1 MNYKYISDRKKEN
14 IIANR
19 RLFHKYPELA
29 WREFYTSYLISEKLK
44 ELGFDVYIG
53 REFIKDK
60 EKAGWEGIE
69 EEKKA
74 LEIAVDN
81 GLPMDIAGKMLYGNT
96 GTVGV
101 MKFKEEGPVCVLR
114 FDIDGLNIE
123 ESDAKNHLP
132 NKLGFASVNK
142 GNMHA
147 CGHDGHIAIGLGIAE
162 IISEHKDELKG
173 EVRLIF
179 QPAEEGCRGA
189 ISVCKSGFVDNA
201 DYIIGSHI
209 GIVSEKADEI
219 AVMDGGFLATSKIDA
234 IFKGESVHASKWPEK
249 GKNAIL
255 AAAEFA
261 ILSSNIASE
270 LNANINVGVIK
281 GGSGRNVVADYA
293 VCQCET
299 RGETEEKNETAKK
312 GLIISAKECSKKY
325 GCDVELKYAGY
336 GTNFSSDEFI
346 SGLGNKV
353 ASSMENIEYRYK
365 KFTASEDFTNIAK
378 FTEGFGTKCGYFTF
392 GTELKA
398 EHHTP
403 NFDFDEEVLL
413 KGTEFMFGLCRELL
427 LEKGE

>member
-1 MNYKYISDRKKEN
+1 MHICGIEPYSTYNHVTTDYGTLDSVEISDNKNDIVIRGTIDDDILEIYKDQTKPIALYCLDPGDDETN
-14 IIANR
+14 II
-19 RLFHKYPELA
+19 
-29 WREFYTSYLISEKLK
+29 T
-44 ELGFDVYIG
+44 
-53 REFIKDK
+53 
-60 EKAGWEGIE
+60 
-69 EEKKA
+69 
-74 LEIAVDN
+74 
-81 GLPMDIAGKMLYGNT
+81 
-96 GTVGV
+96 
-101 MKFKEEGPVCVLR
+101 
-114 FDIDGLNIE
+114 
-123 ESDAKNHLP
+123 
-132 NKLGFASVNK
+132 
-142 GNMHA
+142 
-147 CGHDGHIAIGLGIAE
+147 
-162 IISEHKDELKG
+162 
-173 EVRLIF
+173 
-179 QPAEEGCRGA
+179 
-189 ISVCKSGFVDNA
+189 
-201 DYIIGSHI
+201 
-209 GIVSEKADEI
+209 
-219 AVMDGGFLATSKIDA
+219 LATSKIDA

-261 ILSSNIASE
+261 ILSNNIASE

-427 LEKGE
+427 LEKGESYGRTLLV